1 MAYGLI
7 AYGLMVSIVVILYFW
22 YRAWYWKEQAEGFEI
37 KYKEMVVRLSAMEAM
52 GQMKWHRDM
61 ETYYPGEKK

>member
-1 MAYGLI
+1 MTVVAIIYLI
-7 AYGLMVSIVVILYFW
+7 LCCGMFYLW
-22 YRAWYWKEQAEGFEI
+22 YRSWYWRDQAKGFEI
-37 KYKEMVVRLSAMEAM
+37 KYKELVARLDAMEKM